1 VGGAL
6 CAATDHAATE
16 VAAEDSA
23 SHFQYFFS
31 RQGDMD
37 FVEREYTFWDL
48 WTIFRKRKNLILLCT
63 ATAALGAFVFSFV
76 LPKTFSAT
84 ATLLISESRVADADT
99 RMFSFVY
106 YDLLRSY
113 ETFATNDY
121 LIQKSIE
128 NFGLQNPPYKLSVDK
143 FKRQRFL
150 QIQLPKN
157 TRLLNV
163 SVEFPDARLAADIAN
178 FFAVNIISLD
188 EEANAKDTQTTRLL
202 IKKQLDRA
210 AEELESSRQTLMEF
224 SRNSKLEELR
234 EAVRDLLEEKSKNEA
249 DLSRLD
255 SSWVHHTTKREWL
268 LSQLNRQDTELNPRL
283 NSDSAYPEAR
293 NTSTA
298 DKAKFPPTTP
308 TKEEG
313 AGLLHQQIQGQLLE
327 ADSEIL
333 GIKAE
338 MQMLRK
344 KFESIKQKLALL
356 LPEKIAKED
365 AFDRLSLQA
374 KLASDTYVSFNKKYQ
389 EAALNVGATTYL
401 KLIAPALPPDRPIKP
416 RIPLNVV
423 LGACFGFLASTLL
436 AFLLQNLDLAKP
448 RSKRETLEDEKVR
461 EIKRSGTG
469 L

>member
-1 VGGAL
+1 
-6 CAATDHAATE
+6 
-16 VAAEDSA
+16 
-23 SHFQYFFS
+23 
-31 RQGDMD
+31 MD

-48 WTIFRKRKNLILLCT
+48 WTIFRKRKNLILLST

-84 ATLLISESRVADADT
+84 ATLLISESPVAGADT
-99 RMFSFVY
+99 RMFNFVY

-113 ETFATNDY
+113 ETFGTNDY

-150 QIQLPKN
+150 QVQLPQN

-163 SVEFPDARLAADIAN
+163 SVEFPDARLASDIAN
-178 FFAVNIISLD
+178 FFAANIISLD
-188 EEANAKDTQTTRLL
+188 EAANAKDTQTTRLL

-249 DLSRLD
+249 ELGRLD
-255 SSWVHHTTKREWL
+255 SSLVRHTTKREWL
-268 LSQLNRQDTELNPRL
+268 LSQLNRQDAELNPRL

-293 NTSTA
+293 NTSTG
-298 DKAKFPPTTP
+298 DKAKFPPNTP
-308 TKEEG
+308 IKEEG

-338 MQMLRK
+338 IQMLQK

-356 LPEKIAKED
+356 LPEKIAKENT
-365 AFDRLSLQA
+365 FDRLSLQA

-389 EAALNVGATTYL
+389 EAALNVGPTTYL
-401 KLIAPALPPDRPIKP
+401 NLIAPALPPDRPIKP

-423 LGACFGFLASTLL
+423 LGACFGFLGSTLL

-448 RSKRETLEDEKVR
+448 RSKREALDDEKVR

>member
-1 VGGAL
+1 
-6 CAATDHAATE
+6 
-16 VAAEDSA
+16 
-23 SHFQYFFS
+23 
-31 RQGDMD
+31 MD
-37 FVEREYTFWDL
+37 LVEREYTFWDL
-48 WTIFRKRKNLILLCT
+48 WTIFRKRRNLILLST

-84 ATLLISESRVADADT
+84 ATLLISESPVAGADT
-99 RMFSFVY
+99 RMFNFVY

-113 ETFATNDY
+113 ETFGTNDY

-150 QIQLPKN
+150 QVQLPKN

-163 SVEFPDARLAADIAN
+163 SVEFPDARLASDIAN
-178 FFAVNIISLD
+178 FFATNIISLD
-188 EEANAKDTQTTRLL
+188 EEANA
-202 IKKQLDRA
+202 
-210 AEELESSRQTLMEF
+210 
-224 SRNSKLEELR
+224 
-234 EAVRDLLEEKSKNEA
+234 
-249 DLSRLD
+249 
-255 SSWVHHTTKREWL
+255 
-268 LSQLNRQDTELNPRL
+268 RL

-293 NTSTA
+293 NTSTG
-298 DKAKFPPTTP
+298 DKAKFPPNTP
-308 TKEEG
+308 IKEEG
-313 AGLLHQQIQGQLLE
+313 ADLLHQQIQGQLLE

-338 MQMLRK
+338 IQMLQK

-356 LPEKIAKED
+356 LPEKIAKENT
-365 AFDRLSLQA
+365 FDRLSLQA

-423 LGACFGFLASTLL
+423 LGACFGFLGSTLL

-448 RSKRETLEDEKVR
+448 RSKREAL
-461 EIKRSGTG
+461 
-469 L
+469 